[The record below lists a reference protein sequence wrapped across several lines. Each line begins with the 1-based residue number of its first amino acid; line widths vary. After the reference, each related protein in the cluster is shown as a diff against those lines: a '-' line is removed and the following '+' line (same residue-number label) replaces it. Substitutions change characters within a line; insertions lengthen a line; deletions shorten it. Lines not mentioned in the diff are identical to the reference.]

1 MPRVESR
8 ILYLDHVRQQGVRLF
23 AEICKRDGEG
33 VIAKW
38 CRGCHH
44 AVGQTTSWL
53 KIKNLDYSQI
63 VGRREVFERRSDK
76 RRTRGTTPILCSE
89 RRGVAALL

>member
-33 VIAKW
+33 IIAKW
-38 CRGCHH
+38 CRGCYH
-44 AVGQTTSWL
+44 ADGQTTSWL

-63 VGRREVFERRSDK
+63 VGRREVGD
-76 RRTRGTTPILCSE
+76 TVPHRGG
-89 RRGVAALL
+89 R